1 MPTSAGELPYSVLYA
16 ASVSLTAVTFVAGIS
31 WGLMTA
37 LYVPCMYS
45 LTCHRRRSTQTITRR
60 TVLVVWITILWISS
74 SLSTLANAYCN
85 LYAYSWQLDYP
96 GGPITYLA
104 DQWNRPMPALAY
116 WTYYITMWFADALM
130 GMVTVMFTIYIGAVG
145 QFLITFFCVGKR
157 LNSKFLASACYSLA
171 ILSTNQ
177 TFYSEYSQKAGIPC
191 FTLSVTLNVFAT
203 ALISIRLLS
212 FKRWAEKNLGRQEN
226 SPYTSII
233 AMLIESSSLYATWSV
248 VFIIFYAINNPG
260 QYVMLMTLCNVQV
273 IAPLLIAYRVSR
285 GLAWEQNTSAI
296 MMTSPHLF
304 PHAGAGSDTVL
315 ELQDARYQPQGK
327 SIHSMV
333 FSAAARAEVES
344 CSEGRG

>member
-130 GMVTVMFTIYIGAVG
+130 LWRVTIFYHGVHRLINLSVVTVMFTIYI
-145 QFLITFFCVGKR
+145 
-157 LNSKFLASACYSLA
+157 
-171 ILSTNQ
+171 
-177 TFYSEYSQKAGIPC
+177 AGIPC

>member
-1 MPTSAGELPYSVLYA
+1 
-16 ASVSLTAVTFVAGIS
+16 
-31 WGLMTA
+31 
-37 LYVPCMYS
+37 MYS

-130 GMVTVMFTIYIGAVG
+130 LWRVTIFYHGVHRLINLSVVTVMFTIYIGAVG

-212 FKRWAEKNLGRQEN
+212 FKRWAEKNLGRKEN

-248 VFIIFYAINNPG
+248 VFIILYAINNPG

-273 IAPLLIAYRVSR
+273 IAPLLIVYRVSR
-285 GLAWEQNTSAI
+285 GSAWEQNTSAI

-304 PHAGAGSDTVL
+304 PHAGVGSDTVL
-315 ELQDARYQPQGK
+315 ELQDARCQPQGK